1 MNKEAQN
8 QRVQLIDE
16 LMSTVQIMDEL
27 FRYHP
32 DNPNQVDVVQEFQKL
47 AIRKVEIQS
56 ILDAQAWG
64 RRFGCLQI
72 PSYIKGI
79 FKK

>member
-16 LMSTVQIMDEL
+16 LMNTVQIMDEL

-56 ILDAQAWG
+56 ILDAQA
-64 RRFGCLQI
+64 
-72 PSYIKGI
+72 
-79 FKK
+79 

>member
-1 MNKEAQN
+1 MNNKESQT

-16 LMSTVQIMDEL
+16 LMSISQVMDEL

-32 DNPNQVDVVQEFQKL
+32 DNPSKVDVVQEFQKL

-56 ILDAQAWG
+56 ILDAQV
-64 RRFGCLQI
+64 
-72 PSYIKGI
+72 
-79 FKK
+79 

>member
-1 MNKEAQN
+1 MNNKEPQA

-16 LMSTVQIMDEL
+16 LMSISQVMDEL

-32 DNPNQVDVVQEFQKL
+32 DNPSKVDVVQEFQKL

-56 ILDAQAWG
+56 ILDAQV
-64 RRFGCLQI
+64 
-72 PSYIKGI
+72 
-79 FKK
+79 

>member
-1 MNKEAQN
+1 MNNKESQA

-16 LMSTVQIMDEL
+16 LMSISQVMDEL

-32 DNPNQVDVVQEFQKL
+32 DNSNKVDVVQEFQKL

-56 ILDAQAWG
+56 ILDAQV
-64 RRFGCLQI
+64 
-72 PSYIKGI
+72 
-79 FKK
+79 

>member
-1 MNKEAQN
+1 MNNKESQA

-16 LMSTVQIMDEL
+16 LMSISQVMDEL

-32 DNPNQVDVVQEFQKL
+32 DNPSKVDVVQEFQKL

-56 ILDAQAWG
+56 ILDAQV
-64 RRFGCLQI
+64 
-72 PSYIKGI
+72 
-79 FKK
+79 

>member
-1 MNKEAQN
+1 
-8 QRVQLIDE
+8 
-16 LMSTVQIMDEL
+16 MDEL

-56 ILDAQAWG
+56 ILDAQA
-64 RRFGCLQI
+64 
-72 PSYIKGI
+72 
-79 FKK
+79 

>member
-8 QRVQLIDE
+8 QCVQLIDE

-56 ILDAQAWG
+56 ILDAQA
-64 RRFGCLQI
+64 
-72 PSYIKGI
+72 
-79 FKK
+79 

>member
-1 MNKEAQN
+1 MNNKESQN

-16 LMSTVQIMDEL
+16 LMSISQVMDEL

-32 DNPNQVDVVQEFQKL
+32 DNPSKVDVVQEFQKL

-56 ILDAQAWG
+56 ILDAQV
-64 RRFGCLQI
+64 
-72 PSYIKGI
+72 
-79 FKK
+79 

>member
-56 ILDAQAWG
+56 ILDAQA
-64 RRFGCLQI
+64 
-72 PSYIKGI
+72 
-79 FKK
+79 